1 MKKQEAELT
10 SKDSKLEEEIVL
22 HKTSKKFLDLLAIA
36 SKNKK
41 PVNQKLRRKKKELL
55 ERQSSEQLDDDHQ
68 KVEKVSDQQTFV
80 TQNSVINQKKRKTTV
95 NKSSFI
101 KSSTSNAVV
110 DEADQRPSIMS
121 GNATV
126 TELENEDETDS

>member
-41 PVNQKLRRKKKELL
+41 PVNQKQRRRKKEQL
-55 ERQSSEQLDDDHQ
+55 ERQQSELHDEGGADQR
-68 KVEKVSDQQTFV
+68 EKVAGQHTFV
-80 TQNSVINQKKRKTTV
+80 TQKSGLDHKKPRKTTV
-95 NKSSFI
+95 NKASYVKQI
-101 KSSTSNAVV
+101 TAIVA
-110 DEADQRPSIMS
+110 DE
-121 GNATV
+121 
-126 TELENEDETDS
+126 E